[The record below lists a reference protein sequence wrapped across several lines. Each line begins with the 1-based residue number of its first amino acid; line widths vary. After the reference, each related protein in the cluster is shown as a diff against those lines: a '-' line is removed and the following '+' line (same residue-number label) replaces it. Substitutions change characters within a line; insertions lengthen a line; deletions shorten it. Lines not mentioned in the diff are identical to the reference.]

1 MIYSNEE
8 IELTLNLYSIAKSH
22 IDKLNQKKQIERLE
36 DFNKY
41 EKNDYLYYLHIISI
55 VNNWVKE
62 LLPDELE
69 IITLKKCPLI
79 LYQYMLVM
87 LIIVQL

>member
-41 EKNDYLYYLHIISI
+41 EKNDY
-55 VNNWVKE
+55 NF
-62 LLPDELE
+62 
-69 IITLKKCPLI
+69 T
-79 LYQYMLVM
+79 QF
-87 LIIVQL
+87 